1 MAYRYPT
8 TSPSM
13 SVIAMSVSGV
23 TSPSM
28 LKAVRA
34 SRTATL
40 KEVQPRY
47 ASFPMRPARLSPTRC
62 QNSTTPSAPAFSIM
76 SSMREARATSIIE
89 HVRAWT
95 SHERTEDLFQVRAP
109 FLLRLRS
116 DRVPFDLPESIEQD
130 RQEPLPMRGRHVW
143 RRRADFVVR
152 HRHDLLERA
161 GSHEGAELGL
171 EVLSDLLVLLELLR
185 LPEFLDEQDPCQS
198 LQFPRDRFVIG
209 GEDLRGDWLRFEQ
222 VADDD
227 RRLHDVREDG
237 LHLRDLD
244 RFRREED
251 EEGAISD
258 ARDDDRARLE
268 LLDGHHHVLP
278 AQLAADVRE
287 AALQE
292 IQQAVLAGIELVRD
306 RGGEDPAVHPEEHRD
321 VQAAF
326 LAGPL
331 ELRLEQKLQVADRV
345 GPHRLVDLAR
355 VGHLAATLQPIRTED
370 DLAGFLL
377 RVVVV
382 PVLLHLLDALDDPGG
397 GLHRL
402 RGLDRLV
409 ECLDVAAALLF
420 RDMRRTRA
428 DHDAHAAGEQVRVH
442 AFAVV
447 DAAHLQELQRA
458 VEGASDRIV
467 LEVDGAVGEVD
478 RQEHVLPD
486 RLAGPRV
493 LLDGA
498 QDDAEFL
505 QGVEQ
510 LADQL
515 ALLEL
520 VRGRPDD
527 RGHRVDHDAG
537 GDIVVRS
544 RLHELRQLLLDHLLE
559 IAPLEMDEEERFLVV
574 LAHVEPHEVRL
585 AHDLL
590 RRLFEGHV
598 QRLLALLDAFHQELD
613 REGGLARPARAEDHH
628 GRLGPKSAFDQVV
641 ESRDSAGYFLHVRH
655 GRLPLGPRPE
665 RRGEGLAGWNGPFDA
680 WGFLKQFR
688 PGNLP

>member
-76 SSMREARATSIIE
+76 SSMREARATSIME
-89 HVRAWT
+89 DLRAWP
-95 SHERTEDLFQVRAP
+95 SHERTEDLLQVRAP
-109 FLLRLRS
+109 FLLRLRG

-130 RQEPLPMRGRHVW
+130 RQEALPMRGRHV
-143 RRRADFVVR
+143 RCRRADFVVR
-152 HRHDLLERA
+152 HRDDLLERA
-161 GSHEGAELGL
+161 GSHQGAELGL
-171 EVLSDLLVLLELLR
+171 EVLRDLLVLLELLR
-185 LPEFLDEQDPCQS
+185 LPEFLDEQDPREP
-198 LQFPRDRFVIG
+198 LQFPRDRLVVG
-209 GEDLRGDWLRFEQ
+209 GEDLRGDRLRFEQ
-222 VADDD
+222 MADHD

-251 EEGAISD
+251 EEGAVSD
-258 ARDDDRARLE
+258 AGDDDRARLE

-278 AQLAADVRE
+278 TELVADVRQ

-292 IQQAVLAGIELVRD
+292 IQQAVLAGVELVRD
-306 RGGEDPAVHPEEHRD
+306 RGGEDAAVHPEEHRD
-321 VQAAF
+321 VQVAF
-326 LAGPL
+326 LAGPPEFGL
-331 ELRLEQKLQVADRV
+331 EEQLQVADRV
-345 GPHRLVDLAR
+345 GSHGLVDLAR
-355 VGHLAATLQPIRTED
+355 VGHLAAPPQPVRTEE
-370 DLAGFLL
+370 DLEGFLR

-382 PVLLHLLDALDDPGG
+382 PVFRHPLDPIDHTGG

-478 RQEHVLPD
+478 RQEDVLPD
-486 RLAGPRV
+486 RLAGLRV

-515 ALLEL
+515 ALFQLL
-520 VRGRPDD
+520 RGRPDD
-527 RGHRVDHDAG
+527 RGHRVDHDAS
-537 GDIVVRS
+537 GDVVVRP
-544 RLHELRQLLLDHLLE
+544 RLHELGQLLLDHLLE
-559 IAPLEMDEEERFLVV
+559 IAALEVDEEEAFLVV
-574 LAHVEPHEVRL
+574 LAHVEAHEVRL
-585 AHDLL
+585 PHDLL
-590 RRLFEGHV
+590 RRLLEGHV
-598 QRLLALLDAFHQELD
+598 QRLLALLDALHQELD
-613 REGGLARPARAEDHH
+613 CEGGLARPARAEDHH

-655 GRLPLGPRPE
+655 GRLPLGPRPQ
-665 RRGEGLAGWNGPFDA
+665 RGGEGLAGWNVPFDA

-688 PGNLP
+688 PGNLG

>member
-47 ASFPMRPARLSPTRC
+47 AAFPRRPARLSPPSC

-76 SSMREARATSIIE
+76 SSSREASATSIIE

-95 SHERTEDLFQVRAP
+95 SHERTEVLFQVRAP

-116 DRVPFDLPESIEQD
+116 DRVPFDLPESIKQD

-161 GSHEGAELGL
+161 GSYERAELGL

-185 LPEFLDEQDPCQS
+185 LPEFLDEQDSCQS
-198 LQFPRDRFVIG
+198 LQFPLDRFVIG

-244 RFRREED
+244 RFRREKN

-278 AQLAADVRE
+278 AELIADVRQ

-292 IQQAVLAGIELVRD
+292 IQQAVLAGFELGWD
-306 RGGEDPAVHPEEHRD
+306 RGGEDPAVHSEAHRD
-321 VQAAF
+321 AEVS
-326 LAGPL
+326 LPAGPL
-331 ELRLEQKLQVADRV
+331 A
-345 GPHRLVDLAR
+345 
-355 VGHLAATLQPIRTED
+355 
-370 DLAGFLL
+370 
-377 RVVVV
+377 
-382 PVLLHLLDALDDPGG
+382 PG
-397 GLHRL
+397 
-402 RGLDRLV
+402 
-409 ECLDVAAALLF
+409 
-420 RDMRRTRA
+420 
-428 DHDAHAAGEQVRVH
+428 
-442 AFAVV
+442 
-447 DAAHLQELQRA
+447 
-458 VEGASDRIV
+458 
-467 LEVDGAVGEVD
+467 
-478 RQEHVLPD
+478 LP
-486 RLAGPRV
+486 
-493 LLDGA
+493 
-498 QDDAEFL
+498 
-505 QGVEQ
+505 EQ
-510 LADQL
+510 L
-515 ALLEL
+515 
-520 VRGRPDD
+520 
-527 RGHRVDHDAG
+527 
-537 GDIVVRS
+537 
-544 RLHELRQLLLDHLLE
+544 
-559 IAPLEMDEEERFLVV
+559 
-574 LAHVEPHEVRL
+574 
-585 AHDLL
+585 
-590 RRLFEGHV
+590 
-598 QRLLALLDAFHQELD
+598 
-613 REGGLARPARAEDHH
+613 
-628 GRLGPKSAFDQVV
+628 
-641 ESRDSAGYFLHVRH
+641 
-655 GRLPLGPRPE
+655 
-665 RRGEGLAGWNGPFDA
+665 
-680 WGFLKQFR
+680 
-688 PGNLP
+688 